1 MMTTLPL
8 FAALL
13 NTAPLPPLVAQ
24 FGDIAEAAQG
34 RVGAAVVVLESHDE
48 PMGWLSGYSYPMQ
61 SVYKLP
67 IAMAVLRKVD
77 TGDLSLEAPVRVE
90 KSELV
95 PKEAHSPLRDKNPN
109 GTTLALRE
117 LVRLAIVE
125 SDGTASDVLMR
136 VAGGPEKVMS
146 YLKEL
151 GITELLVQDTEMQLA
166 TDPKAQ
172 YRNTATPAAAIKLL
186 GALHSGPALSQ
197 KSRTLLL
204 QDMTDSTPGAA
215 RLKGALPPGTPVAHK
230 TGTSGTEKGV
240 TAATNDIGVI
250 TLPDGR
256 HLAIAVFVAD
266 AKADQAT
273 REGVI
278 ARIARA
284 AWDFY
289 VKP

>member
-1 MMTTLPL
+1 VNHETATVTVPPAHHAFHTT
-8 FAALL
+8 
-13 NTAPLPPLVAQ
+13 N
-24 FGDIAEAAQG
+24 
-34 RVGAAVVVLESHDE
+34 
-48 PMGWLSGYSYPMQ
+48 
-61 SVYKLP
+61 
-67 IAMAVLRKVD
+67 AMARPNPTRPYII
-77 TGDLSLEAPVRVE
+77 TGFRIALVREPGVKHAERPPSQRATSGKPERLQAP
-90 KSELV
+90 
-95 PKEAHSPLRDKNPN
+95 PRDKNPN

-136 VAGGPEKVMS
+136 AAGGPS
-146 YLKEL
+146 AAL
-151 GITELLVQDTEMQLA
+151 TLLRALPQRPRPLA
-166 TDPKAQ
+166 EIPH
-172 YRNTATPAAAIKLL
+172 AAAAGHDGLD
-186 GALHSGPALSQ
+186 ARPGPPEG
-197 KSRTLLL
+197 R
-204 QDMTDSTPGAA
+204 AA
-215 RLKGALPPGTPVAHK
+215 RRHAGCAQDGHFGHGEGRAHK

-240 TAATNDIGVI
+240 TAATNDIGII

-256 HLAIAVFVAD
+256 HLAVAVFVAD

>member
-1 MMTTLPL
+1 MIAPL
-8 FAALL
+8 LLAALL
-13 NTAPLPPLVAQ
+13 ATAPVPPLASR
-24 FGDIAEAAQG
+24 FGDVAEVAQG
-34 RVGAAVVVLESHDE
+34 RVGVAVKILEGHDE
-48 PMGWLSGYSYPMQ
+48 PIGWMSGYTYPMQ

-67 IAMAVLRKVD
+67 ISMAVLHEVD
-77 TGDLSLEAPVRVE
+77 AGRLSLEAPVRVP

-95 PKEAHSPLRDKNPN
+95 PKPSHSPLRDKNPN
-109 GTTLALRE
+109 GTTVSLRE

-136 VAGGPEKVMS
+136 LAGGPETVMS

-166 TDPKAQ
+166 KDSKAQ
-172 YRNTATPAAAIKLL
+172 YRNTATPSAALTLL
-186 GALHSGPALSQ
+186 SVLHGGPALSA
-197 KSRTLLL
+197 KSRALLL
-204 QDMTDSTPGAA
+204 QDMTDSKPGAA
-215 RLKGALPPGTPVAHK
+215 RLKGALPAGTPVAHK
-230 TGTSGTEKGV
+230 TGTGGTEKDV
-240 TAATNDIGVI
+240 TSATNDIGII

-278 ARIARA
+278 AKIARA

>member
-1 MMTTLPL
+1 MMITLPL
-8 FAALL
+8 LAALL
-13 NTAPLPPLVAQ
+13 TTAPVPPLASQ

-34 RVGAAVVVLESHDE
+34 RVGAAVVVLESQEE
-48 PMGWLSGYSYPMQ
+48 PMGWLSGYPYPMQ

-67 IAMAVLRKVD
+67 IAMAVLHEVD
-77 TGDLSLEAPVRVE
+77 AGRLSLDAPVRIE
-90 KSELV
+90 KGELV
-95 PKEAHSPLRDKNPN
+95 PKGAHSPLRDKNPN

-136 VAGGPEKVMS
+136 VAGGPETVMS

-151 GITELLVQDTEMQLA
+151 GITELLVQDTEMQLSR
-166 TDPKAQ
+166 DPKAQ
-172 YRNTATPAAAIKLL
+172 YRNTATPSAALALL
-186 GALHSGPALSQ
+186 RALHGGPALSQ

-204 QDMTDSTPGAA
+204 QDMTDSMPGAA
-215 RLKGALPPGTPVAHK
+215 RLKGALPAGTPVAHK

-240 TAATNDIGVI
+240 TAATNDIGII

-278 ARIARA
+278 AKIARA